1 MPMKDVGVQ
10 FADTYRIRLGDKSGK
25 PDKYGNPTMVALTDR
40 IRVTSLERSV
50 VDAFVGV
57 YGAIGEVDQWEDG
70 WEAYLPV
77 TALPIWIM
85 PGDSLSAWWEMWKSK
100 PGSQVKVCERR
111 CDGEVEQSDP
121 ANRRPCVCPADIDAR
136 MADPKKWCKPMTR
149 LTVVAHE
156 VPILGTG
163 ALVTHSLIAART
175 FPAAYFLAAKWLT
188 QNIPVEA
195 VLRTHTHRGRTT
207 FTFPTLQ
214 VMGPATGFD
223 ALDPGD
229 QPLQIDA
236 AAGGS
241 AAIGTGSKREEAA
254 GRPAPPAPPAPFDE
268 SNEKLVDRVTALALK
283 QSAAEGGVAG
293 KDLADVVQGVTGS
306 VNVLTKVLL
315 EDWDAVESAVYAA
328 IERRAERAS

>member
-50 VDAFVGV
+50 VEAFVGV

-136 MADPKKWCKPMTR
+136 MADAKKWCKPMTR

-229 QPLQIDA
+229 QSLQIDA
-236 AAGGS
+236 AAPPAAKVEAAVC
-241 AAIGTGSKREEAA
+241 AAI
-254 GRPAPPAPPAPFDE
+254 
-268 SNEKLVDRVTALALK
+268 
-283 QSAAEGGVAG
+283 AER
-293 KDLADVVQGVTGS
+293 T
-306 VNVLTKVLL
+306 
-315 EDWDAVESAVYAA
+315 
-328 IERRAERAS
+328 ERAS